1 LDKDEFPN
9 DAIIINNVKYYETPH
24 DFDHGIEIEITKMVE
39 EKIRA
44 IRLGKQADGKEEESD
59 KI

>member
-9 DAIIINNVKYYETPH
+9 DAIIINNIKYYDSAK
-24 DFDHGIEIEITKMVE
+24 DFDHNIEIEITKMVE
-39 EKIRA
+39 EKIRS
-44 IRLGKQADGKEEESD
+44 IRLGRTADGMEEEND

>member
-9 DAIIINNVKYYETPH
+9 DAIIINNIKYYDSPK
-24 DFDHGIEIEITKMVE
+24 DFDHNIEIEITKMVE
-39 EKIRA
+39 EKIRS
-44 IRLGKQADGKEEESD
+44 IRLGRTADGMEEEND